1 MQVELDIE
9 NLNHAENTAKQIL
22 RHIEAIRKLVKEQSW
37 YAPDVTVQT
46 VSKEAASGN

>member
-9 NLNHAENTAKQIL
+9 NLDQAENIARQIL
-22 RHIEAIRKLVKEQSW
+22 QHIEAIKKLVKEQSW
-37 YAPDVTVQT
+37 YAPDVTVRI